1 MTVLAVDYQK
11 GVSDAFAKVATFVPK
26 LVLFLVILVV
36 GIIIAKIV
44 RKILV
49 KVLQKAGF
57 DGLVERGGIK
67 KALAKSEYDAA
78 GILGKVVYY
87 FIFLGVLSL
96 AFSAFGANNPVSMFI
111 DKIVS
116 FLPNVF
122 VAVVVVVLAAAIATA
137 VKELLTNTLGGLSY
151 GAAVANA
158 ASIFI
163 IGLGVFF
170 ALDQLKIAPHI
181 VTGLFYAVLVLTIAP
196 LVIAFG
202 VGGIEPARQAITD
215 AQAKGK
221 VKAQEIKNEASS
233 STPEVAPTATRTP
246 RAVKATSARRRTL

>member
-1 MTVLAVDYQK
+1 MNVLAVDYQK

-26 LVLFLVILVV
+26 LVLFLVVLVV
-36 GIIIAKIV
+36 GIIVAKIV
-44 RKILV
+44 AKIV
-49 KVLQKAGF
+49 TKVLQKVGF

-96 AFSAFGANNPVSMFI
+96 AFSAFGPNNPVSMFI

-122 VAVVVVVLAAAIATA
+122 VAVIVLVLAAAVATA

-151 GAAVANA
+151 GAALANA

-163 IGLGVFF
+163 VGLGVFF

-181 VTGLFYAVLVLTIAP
+181 VTGLFYAVLVLTVAP

-202 VGGIEPARQAITD
+202 VGGIEPARQAIVD
-215 AQAKGK
+215 AQAKGQ
-221 VKAQEIKNEASS
+221 VKAREIKTEASS
-233 STPEVAPTATRTP
+233 SEPTAPVAATRTP
-246 RAVKATSARRRTL
+246 RAVKATSARRRTV